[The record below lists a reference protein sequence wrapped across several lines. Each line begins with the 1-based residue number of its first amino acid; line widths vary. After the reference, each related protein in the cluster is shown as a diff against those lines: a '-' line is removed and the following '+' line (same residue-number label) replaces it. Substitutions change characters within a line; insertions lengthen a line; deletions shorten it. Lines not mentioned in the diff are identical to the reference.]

1 MPVWRIRHC
10 LIPHESCRL
19 PLAASFYADV
29 SMRGGFL
36 LSGVSGHNFHPLF
49 LTCDVI
55 EGTDH

>member
-1 MPVWRIRHC
+1 MKAAA
-10 LIPHESCRL
+10 S